1 MKILRTTGLAHEQ
14 SNSNKAARLSRVECM
29 KREIARQSS
38 NVSEKYQIFI
48 RKKLAD
54 TIKSTSIVE
63 RKRFY
68 LKAIFIHIWQII
80 LSTIWYSIT
89 CKTYTHTHM
98 ISVTAQEA
106 LGGGTIKLFILL
118 TTLALAKIFVGSD
131 YHINMGVW

>member
-54 TIKSTSIVE
+54 ILRSIKSTSIVE

-80 LSTIWYSIT
+80 LSTVWYSIT
-89 CKTYTHTHM
+89 
-98 ISVTAQEA
+98 S
-106 LGGGTIKLFILL
+106 
-118 TTLALAKIFVGSD
+118 
-131 YHINMGVW
+131 